1 MYFKDFPQFLYD
13 FKYGTNEDTK
23 MSIVTDITRNIRF
36 RKEVLEN
43 FSLYDEYDIKDG
55 ETPEII
61 AEKVYGNPEY
71 HWIIMLANQRYDYI
85 TDFPLD
91 YTALMAHAANKYNP
105 ILTATDWY
113 VDSTAGRFY
122 FKIDNPEEGAFDP
135 SYLTTSVQFT
145 VSGSTSN
152 GAFSITDYWGAAHAD
167 HVGLD
172 FETQYFWVEPEH
184 GTVLPTGTPTGTLTI
199 TTVGR
204 ENNAV
209 YFLNA
214 DGFKVDPSQPGA
226 VSVSGLQ
233 EEERLNESKRR
244 IKIISPDVITQILKQ
259 YKDLM

>member
-91 YTALMAHAANKYNP
+91 YTALMAQAADKYNP
-105 ILTATDWY
+105 TLYSDEGSWY
-113 VDSTAGRFY
+113 FQGTGADRKLYYKVSNST
-122 FKIDNPEEGAFDP
+122 EAFHP
-135 SYLTTSVQFT
+135 AALTTSVPYTIKGQTTTGSFT
-145 VSGSTSN
+145 ITDSWGSTNS
-152 GAFSITDYWGAAHAD
+152 GFDYT
-167 HVGLD
+167 
-172 FETQYFWVEPEH
+172 TQTFYVKTTAGST
-184 GTVLPTGTPTGTLTI
+184 GTVTGDLTI
-199 TTVGR
+199 TTTGR
-204 ENNAV
+204 ENNPV
-209 YFLNA
+209 YWINA
-214 DGFKVDPSQPGA
+214 AGFKVNSDTTGA